1 MAKLYYMEK
10 RGSGLT
16 RICHETQ
23 ALEGY
28 KDKLKP
34 KFKSTPIQF
43 QITIFAFSDTPNDG
57 DVSEM
62 KLTER
67 QQKILNFI
75 EESPTTRA
83 GKVCIALPALTVSRP
98 RLYEDIKFM
107 LVPALPASHGGSCRP
122 KSSVSVRQC
131 SVRGAV
137 GE

>member
-1 MAKLYYMEK
+1 
-10 RGSGLT
+10 
-16 RICHETQ
+16 
-23 ALEGY
+23 
-28 KDKLKP
+28 
-34 KFKSTPIQF
+34 
-43 QITIFAFSDTPNDG
+43 
-57 DVSEM
+57 M

-83 GKVCIALPALTVSRP
+83 GKACIALPALMVSRP
-98 RLYEDIKFM
+98 QLYEDIKFM

-131 SVRGAV
+131 SVREAV